1 MRPCLPTASPF
12 RGKGRL
18 TGAPLPAL
26 DLAMR
31 SLILAIALSLCA
43 LPARADP
50 ARAPGTLCSAGK
62 WTAVQC
68 IRPAHF
74 VHDTCQAI
82 EVFARRHGL
91 DPHFFARL
99 LWQESRFDPN
109 ARSPAEA
116 RGIAQ
121 FIDST
126 AARRGLSDSLNPALA
141 LEHSAHYLGALTRRF
156 GNPGLA
162 AVAYNGGE
170 ARAEGLVA
178 KTGGLARET
187 VEYVRIITG
196 LTAETW
202 RDAPP
207 EAHDFSLQAGL
218 AFRPA
223 CHDLARNRRLSA
235 YPPPEPRHAPWGV
248 QLAFGKSPDAARAA
262 YARKTRACQR
272 PARDATLD
280 LVFVKNRVSG
290 RQGFYMARL
299 GAPDARAAGRLC
311 DRLRAAGCLCAVYR
325 NP

>member
-1 MRPCLPTASPF
+1 
-12 RGKGRL
+12 
-18 TGAPLPAL
+18 
-26 DLAMR
+26 MR
-31 SLILAIALSLCA
+31 SLILALALTFAA
-43 LPARADP
+43 LHTPPLQADP
-50 ARAPGTLCSAGK
+50 LRPPGTLCSAGK

-82 EVFARRHGL
+82 EVFARQHGL

-99 LWQESRFDPN
+99 IWQESRFDPN
-109 ARSPAEA
+109 ALSPAKA

-141 LEHSAHYLGALTRRF
+141 LEHSAQYLGELTRRF
-156 GNPGLA
+156 GNFGLA

-170 ARAEGLVA
+170 RRAEGLIA
-178 KTGGLARET
+178 RTGGLARET
-187 VEYVRIITG
+187 VQYVQIITG

-202 RDAPP
+202 RDTAP
-207 EAHDFSLQAGL
+207 EAHDFTLQEGL

-223 CHDLARNRRLSA
+223 CHDLARNRRLTA
-235 YPPPEPRHAPWGV
+235 YPPPEPVVAPWGV
-248 QLAFGKSPDAARAA
+248 QVAFGRSPDAARSA
-262 YARKTRACQR
+262 YQRRTRSCQG
-272 PARDATLD
+272 ATRGASLD

-290 RQGFYMARL
+290 RKGYYMARL
-299 GAPDARAAGRLC
+299 GAEDARAAGRLC
-311 DRLRAAGCLCAVYR
+311 DRLRAAGCVCAVYR